1 MAFNVKKG
9 SKEDKVE
16 RVNFDLQNRDWKITN
31 ARVVSAHVVSFT
43 LKMDG
48 LSLYNMKV
56 VESTKGETAGKMFL
70 SNGQSKGSDGKY
82 YNNYALY
89 LSDEDSEMVIIAV
102 CDAVNDDEE

>member
-1 MAFNVKKG
+1 MGFKVKNCNKGNV
-9 SKEDKVE
+9 EI
-16 RVNFDLQNRDWKITN
+16 VNFDLQNRDWKITN
-31 ARVVSAHVVSFT
+31 VRVVSEHTVSFT

-56 VESTKGETAGKMFL
+56 MESTKGDTVGKMFL

-89 LSDEDSEMVIIAV
+89 LSDEDKDLIIKAV
-102 CDAVNDDEE
+102 CAEVSKDEE

>member
-1 MAFNVKKG
+1 MGFKVKNCN
-9 SKEDKVE
+9 KENVE

-31 ARVVSAHVVSFT
+31 VRVISEHVVSFT

-56 VESTKGETAGKMFL
+56 TESTKGETAGKMFL
-70 SNGQSKGSDGKY
+70 SNSQSKGSDGKY

-89 LSDEDSEMVIIAV
+89 LSDEDREMVIIAV
-102 CDAVNDDEE
+102 CAAVNDDEE

>member
-1 MAFNVKKG
+1 MAFNVKG
-9 SKEDKVE
+9 SKKDKVE
-16 RVNFDLQNRDWKITN
+16 KVNFDLQNRDWKITN
-31 ARVVSAHVVSFT
+31 ARVVSEHVVSFT

-48 LSLYNMKV
+48 LALYNMKV

>member
-1 MAFNVKKG
+1 MGFKVKNCNKGNV
-9 SKEDKVE
+9 EI
-16 RVNFDLQNRDWKITN
+16 VNFDLQNRDWKITN
-31 ARVVSAHVVSFT
+31 VRVVSEHMVSFT

-56 VESTKGETAGKMFL
+56 TESTKGEMAGKMFL

-89 LSDEDSEMVIIAV
+89 LSDEDREMVIIAV
-102 CDAVNDDEE
+102 CAAVNDDEE